1 MPKYPDA
8 NLALP
13 NTFPNINAFILGVF
27 QASDV
32 ATLSL
37 ECVFDVM
44 AALSAIPHRVARLV
58 PEQLL

>member
-1 MPKYPDA
+1 MERPFSNTVPKYPDA
-8 NLALP
+8 Y
-13 NTFPNINAFILGVF
+13 INAFILGVF

-32 ATLSL
+32 AILSL

-44 AALSAIPHRVARLV
+44 AALPGIPHRVARFV